1 MNRALIAGAAG
12 MAAQQAIIDSISVN
26 LANADTPGYRS
37 DRPEFAALVTPSGV
51 VVGSVDDGQ
60 RKLFSQGKLE
70 ATNNADDLAIDG
82 EGMFQVQTAAGRA
95 AFTRAGNF
103 TPDANGHL
111 RLPNGAA
118 LADVLLPRGT
128 TQVTIAGDGAVRC
141 RVAGKSAEVIAG
153 HVRLN
158 AFADNTKL
166 RFDSDGLFY
175 PTQASGKCFRG
186 TPGSGGF
193 GTIKQRCLERSN
205 VNVIGA
211 MMEVLAA
218 QRAYEAS
225 AKTVQAADE
234 LLRLGLCAGSS
245 SSGTTRD

>member
-12 MAAQQAIIDSISVN
+12 MAAQQAIIDAISVN
-26 LANADTPGYRS
+26 LANADTPGFRS
-37 DRPEFAALVTPSGV
+37 DRPEFAALVTPGGV
-51 VVGSVDDGQ
+51 AIGSVDGGQ
-60 RKLFSQGKLE
+60 RKLFSQGRLE
-70 ATNNADDLAIDG
+70 STNNADDLAIDG
-82 EGMFQVQTAAGRA
+82 EGLFEVRTASGRS

-118 LADVLLPRGT
+118 LADVILPRGT
-128 TQVTIAGDGAVRC
+128 TQMTVGADGLVRC
-141 RVAGKSAEVIAG
+141 RVAGKSSDVVAG
-153 HVRLN
+153 HLSLC
-158 AFADNTKL
+158 AFADNTRL

-186 TPGSGGF
+186 KPGAGGF
-193 GTIKQRCLERSN
+193 GFLKQRCLERAN

-211 MMEVLAA
+211 MMAVLAA

-234 LLRLGLCAGSS
+234 LLRLANNLERG
-245 SSGTTRD
+245 

>member
-1 MNRALIAGAAG
+1 MNRALVAGAAG
-12 MAAQQAIIDSISVN
+12 MAAQQAIIDAISVN

-37 DRPEFAALVTPSGV
+37 DRPEFAALVTPEGV
-51 VVGSVDDGQ
+51 AVGTIDNGQ

-70 ATNNADDLAIDG
+70 STNNSDDLAIDG
-82 EGMFQVQTAAGRA
+82 EGLFEVQTPAGRA

-103 TPDANGHL
+103 TPDANGRL

-118 LADVLLPRGT
+118 LAGVVLPRGT
-128 TQVTIAGDGAVRC
+128 TQITVAEGGAVRC

-153 HVRLN
+153 HVRLC
-158 AFADNTKL
+158 AFSDNTKL
-166 RFDSDGLFY
+166 RFDADGLFY
-175 PTQASGKCFRG
+175 ATQASGKCFRG
-186 TPGSGGF
+186 TAGTGGF
-193 GTIKQRCLERSN
+193 GTVKQRCLERSN

-211 MMEVLAA
+211 MMAVLAA

-234 LLRLGLCAGSS
+234 LLRLANNLERG
-245 SSGTTRD
+245 